1 MKTAKIDRATAWA
14 VGPIVLVIAIVPWL
28 VPSYSAFELTY
39 AGAYAIAILG
49 LVILIGLCGQ
59 ISLGHGAFLALGGYT
74 VAILSHRFETP
85 DWLSIPIA
93 ALLCSVVGIS
103 LGLVALRLEGVYMA
117 LTTFAL
123 AVAVPSILKRFKD
136 LTGGVGGI
144 TLKPVSVPTSL
155 HAFLTP
161 ERWTYLWT
169 WALLGV
175 LFAVSWFVLRGRVG
189 RSLRALRD
197 SETAAVAF
205 GVNPQVYK
213 TLAFAWSAAFAGI
226 AGGILAIATAYVSP
240 DSYGFALSLTLIIGA
255 VLGGLDL
262 LWGALLG
269 GFLIEF
275 LPLWAQKIN
284 AAAPSLVYGIALI
297 VVMIVLPGGIAG
309 AIGRIFR
316 KTAVR
321 TP

>member
-1 MKTAKIDRATAWA
+1 MKAGRIDRATVWA
-14 VGPIVLVIAIVPWL
+14 VGLIVVVIAIVPWL

-85 DWLSIPIA
+85 DWLSIPLA
-93 ALLCSVVGIS
+93 ALLCAVVGIS

-144 TLKPVSVPTSL
+144 TLKPVSVPASL

-169 WALLGV
+169 WALLGA
-175 LFAVSWFVLRGRVG
+175 LFALSWFVLQGRVG

-213 TLAFAWSAAFAGI
+213 TLAFAWSAAYAGI

-240 DSYGFALSLTLIIGA
+240 DSYGFTLSLTLVIGA